1 MKDNDVKIPS
11 LKDRRRYETRKGQR
25 DAEKHFS
32 PRRLARGIIHSRLK
46 AADVYGV
53 NQVKP
58 GTIQSP
64 FARNWREEADSVFGR

>member
-1 MKDNDVKIPS
+1 M
-11 LKDRRRYETRKGQR
+11 TR
-25 DAEKHFS
+25 EKFSKPKKFQQNTEVTTHFH

-46 AADVYGV
+46 AADIYGV

-64 FARNWREEADSVFGR
+64 FARNWREEADIFAAK